1 MQFDR
6 IDLHGYTVADAM
18 LKFARK
24 YNWMVANRPGVALEV
39 VHGRGLGKGD
49 DAGVIRDTLRAFL
62 KSNGKRIAGY
72 DAQLAVR
79 GADYLLED
87 CGALAYMHGEDID
100 RNGGKTV
107 VVPRQ
112 RVRVPYSYYSSNR

>member
-1 MQFDR
+1 MQFDK
-6 IDLHGYTVADAM
+6 IDLHGYTLADAM
-18 LKFARK
+18 LTFARK

-39 VHGRGLGKGD
+39 VHGKGLGKGLGKGD
-49 DAGVIRDTLRAFL
+49 EAGIIRDTLRAFL
-62 KSNGKRIAGY
+62 KSNGKRISGY

-79 GADYLLED
+79 GADYLLD
-87 CGALAYMHGEDID
+87 DTGTLAYMHGEDID

-112 RVRVPYSYYSSNR
+112 RVRVPYEWR

>member
-6 IDLHGYTVADAM
+6 LDLHSYTVAGDM

-24 YNWMVANRPGVALEV
+24 YNWMVANQPGVALEV

-49 DAGVIRDTLRAFL
+49 DAGAIRHTLRAFL
-62 KSNGKRIAGY
+62 KSNGKRITGY

-79 GADYLLED
+79 GAGYLLEGS
-87 CGALAYMHGEDID
+87 GALAYMHGEDID

-112 RVRVPYSYYSSNR
+112 RVRVPYEWR